1 MCHTSKLREAIIDAV
16 MMKLADG
23 PGASKT
29 FLTDNGKEFTNQG
42 FQEMCKL
49 PNMRDFRTAVESPWA
64 NDLFGRNHAVVDE
77 MVNKI
82 LDTDPNCTLERA
94 LAWAFHA

>member
-1 MCHTSKLREAIIDAV
+1 MFILHLIDLATRLTKACVIRSKLRETIIDAV

-49 PNMRDFRTAVESPWA
+49 LNLRDFRTAVEI
-64 NDLFGRNHAVVDE
+64 LGRITCAKE
-77 MVNKI
+77 TMQ
-82 LDTDPNCTLERA
+82 
-94 LAWAFHA
+94 